1 MRNEASPESVH
12 PVVRLVIHLSIWMDA
27 AMSSPLF
34 KIEA

>member
-1 MRNEASPESVH
+1 MRNEASPESVR
-12 PVVRLVIHLSIWMDA
+12 PIVRPVIHLSIRMDA